1 MGQIWACFTS
11 KSALLKNVFLG
22 SMLCSLYFAIF
33 DNFRREKLGFISK
46 TNVMIKFLHLQKLAV
61 VWAKKRQNFWRKY
74 FLNRDIGP
82 WPQEQ
87 LFADISI
94 TKTLALQHF
103 FFPQKFFFSPNQN
116 NLFKSRRKKWKS
128 EKLFT
133 NWIRRNLESTY
144 NQSSPIYCRSMK
156 RTTRRPFP
164 FFHHRNLNIP
174 LTPINK
180 IRAQCEQSHFQII
193 LWRCIYPLPRTQG
206 CQNYLGTI
214 YQNMKNIPNDQ
225 KYTKLTNNIPRER
238 KIFQMTILGIHQHF
252 TFQFCPKYT
261 QKGIFWYANI
271 TSGNPPSA
279 LCSFLA

>member
-1 MGQIWACFTS
+1 MLTIFRYFWQF
-11 KSALLKNVFLG
+11 SAGKTGIYLKNQCYDQIFAFAKI
-22 SMLCSLYFAIF
+22 SSSL
-33 DNFRREKLGFISK
+33 SK
-46 TNVMIKFLHLQKLAV
+46 KTPKFLTKIFFKSWHRSLASRATFC
-61 VWAKKRQNFWRKY
+61 WHQHNQNSC
-74 FLNRDIGP
+74 
-82 WPQEQ
+82 
-87 LFADISI
+87 AS
-94 TKTLALQHF
+94 TF